1 MLKLFGQARS
11 RVSRSLWMLE
21 EIGIPYQREPVRPYT
36 ESRSAEYLRI
46 NPNGHIPS
54 LDDDG
59 FILWE
64 SLAINLYLAET
75 YASAP
80 LWPAGAKDHGRIYQW
95 SLWAANEIEPR
106 IVSIAKGLSKTSP
119 DPQAVAIGLE
129 QLSAALRILK
139 DRLLAPYLLGAN
151 FTRRSQPRLDSAR
164 TWRGGNLRNR
174 RDRSCALP
182 ECRRLARSLQR
193 AACQSPR
200 RGACGLTKRAG
211 PRLRRRHAVYK
222 QPEGSRRR
230 RPTTRRCRKGCE
242 LELSRLGIHALSC
255 PALCRASTIC
265 FQRHRE

>member
-36 ESRSAEYLRI
+36 ESRSTEYLRV

-75 YASAP
+75 YASPP

-119 DPQAVAIGLE
+119 DPQSRGDWAR
-129 QLSAALRILK
+129 AALRCPSHLEGQAACAISPGRELHP
-139 DRLLAPYLLGAN
+139 AIS
-151 FTRRSQPRLDSAR
+151 TSPRLCANLARRESPESPRSILRPSRMSPAGSIAAARGLPISA
-164 TWRGGNLRNR
+164 
-174 RDRSCALP
+174 S
-182 ECRRLARSLQR
+182 RRLWTNQADRPS
-193 AACQSPR
+193 ASP
-200 RGACGLTKRAG
+200 A
-211 PRLRRRHAVYK
+211 
-222 QPEGSRRR
+222 SRRLQAA
-230 RPTTRRCRKGCE
+230 G
-242 LELSRLGIHALSC
+242 GIA
-255 PALCRASTIC
+255 A
-265 FQRHRE
+265 